1 MAKVI
6 GLGNALVDIMTV
18 IDSDKVLEKLNLPKG
33 SMQLVDS
40 ELSEKIQSETK
51 NFPRTMASG
60 GSEANTIRSLANMG
74 ITTGFVGKIGPD
86 ELGDFFASDM
96 KRMGVLP
103 RLITSETSSGRAVA
117 LVSKDSERT
126 FATYLGAAA
135 ELSASDINSTTFM
148 GYDILHV
155 EGYLIINHDLIE
167 TAMSLAKENGLKV
180 SLDLASYNV
189 VEENLEFLRYL
200 IDKYVDIVFAN
211 EEEAAAFTDGK
222 DPETALD
229 MISSICD
236 IAVVK
241 IGKHGAWVKQGAYK
255 DCEPEFPATRVDT
268 TAAGDNFAAGFIY
281 GLVNNWS
288 LDRCV
293 KAGNVIAGNVIE
305 VVGAT
310 MDEKRWTRIK
320 NERAKI

>member
-6 GLGNALVDIMTV
+6 GLGNALVDVMTI
-18 IDSDKVLEKLNLPKG
+18 IDSDKVLENLNLPKG

-40 ELSEKIQSETK
+40 ELSEKIQQETQ

-60 GSEANTIRSLANMG
+60 GSAANTIRSLANMG
-74 ITTGFVGKIGPD
+74 VNSAYVGKIGPD
-86 ELGDFFASDM
+86 EIGEFFSNDM
-96 KRMGVLP
+96 KRSGVLP
-103 RLITSETSSGRAVA
+103 RLIKSETSSGRAVA

-135 ELSASDINSTTFM
+135 ELTADDINAMTFLD
-148 GYDILHV
+148 YDILHI
-155 EGYLIINHDLIE
+155 EGYLIINHELIE
-167 TAMSLAKENGLKV
+167 KAMSLAKENGLRV

-200 IDKYVDIVFAN
+200 IEKYVDIVFAN

-222 DPETALD
+222 DPEAALD

-241 IGKHGAWVKQGAYK
+241 IGKHGAWVKRGDYK
-255 DCEPEFPATRVDT
+255 DCEPEFPAKRVDT

-288 LDRCV
+288 LDKCV
-293 KAGNVIAGNVIE
+293 KAGNILAGNVIE

-310 MDEKRWTRIK
+310 MDEKRWARIK
-320 NERAKI
+320 NEIAKL